1 MLKDRLKKL
10 REDSGLT
17 KKEVAIKVGITER
30 AYIAYEYGERDVS
43 TETLSKLADFYGV
56 STDYL
61 LCRSDIKP
69 MLTVNEMEKR
79 LVKSYFSVPP
89 KLRAEF
95 LKSMLQE
102 YMKQEGITQTI
113 TPVDIAARSPDDI
126 SKTLNKDILQKL
138 TEDTSEEI

>member
-10 REDSGLT
+10 REDSELT

-43 TETLSKLADFYGV
+43 TETLSKLADFYNV

-61 LCRSDIKP
+61 LGRDDAKP
-69 MLTVNEMEKR
+69 DPIELLNGDEMEKR

-95 LKSMLQE
+95 LKSILQE
-102 YMKQEGITQTI
+102 YMKQEGITQ
-113 TPVDIAARSPDDI
+113 IAE
-126 SKTLNKDILQKL
+126 
-138 TEDTSEEI
+138 EDNSE

>member
-102 YMKQEGITQTI
+102 YMKQEGIAQT
-113 TPVDIAARSPDDI
+113 
-126 SKTLNKDILQKL
+126 
-138 TEDTSEEI
+138 TEEDNSE

>member
-10 REDSGLT
+10 REDSELT

-43 TETLSKLADFYGV
+43 TETLSKLADFYNV

-61 LCRSDIKP
+61 LGRDDVKP
-69 MLTVNEMEKR
+69 DPYELLNGDEMEKR

-102 YMKQEGITQTI
+102 YMKQEGITQ
-113 TPVDIAARSPDDI
+113 IAE
-126 SKTLNKDILQKL
+126 
-138 TEDTSEEI
+138 EDNSE